1 MKRSTMFA
9 FLALITVQVSLVQ
22 SFYGSRSTVKF
33 VTSSSSSFQ
42 RLPSTSRISDVV
54 RSSGLNHRIGRIFS
68 ASTEAADNSVDTVK
82 AIVVN
87 VPQVIVVDATLT
99 PAAAPESC
107 NWPTP
112 VPYAQLTVGVP
123 KEKLDGEICWTK

>member
-1 MKRSTMFA
+1 MFA
-9 FLALITVQVSLVQ
+9 ILALITVQVSLVQ

-33 VTSSSSSFQ
+33 ATSSSSSFQ
-42 RLPSTSRISDVV
+42 RSPSTSRISDVV
-54 RSSGLNHRIGRIFS
+54 RSIGLNHRSRRIFS

-99 PAAAPESC
+99 PAATPESC

-112 VPYAQLTVGVP
+112 IPYAQLTVGIP
-123 KEKLDGEICWTK
+123 KEKLDGEICWSE

>member
-1 MKRSTMFA
+1 MFA

-33 VTSSSSSFQ
+33 AASSSFQ
-42 RLPSTSRISDVV
+42 RSPSTSRISDVV
-54 RSSGLNHRIGRIFS
+54 RSSGLNHRSRRIFS

-87 VPQVIVVDATLT
+87 VPQVIIVDATLT
-99 PAAAPESC
+99 PAATPESC

-123 KEKLDGEICWTK
+123 KEKLDGEICWTERYATPT

>member
-1 MKRSTMFA
+1 MKRNTMFA
-9 FLALITVQVSLVQ
+9 ILALITVQVSLVQ

-33 VTSSSSSFQ
+33 ATSSSSSFQ
-42 RLPSTSRISDVV
+42 RSPSTSRISDVV
-54 RSSGLNHRIGRIFS
+54 RSIGLNHRSRRIFS

-99 PAAAPESC
+99 PAATPESC

-112 VPYAQLTVGVP
+112 IPYAQLTVGIP
-123 KEKLDGEICWTK
+123 KEKLDGEICWSE